1 MRAEMWQDRLKR
13 WMARRG
19 QVLHTPGEGQRGRR
33 QRQER
38 PTPEPIG
45 RSADPVGIEQ
55 LFASARGLTAERRAG
70 GTGGT
75 ARTGGCAGRRSPFR
89 PHPRWPPPSPMRWG
103 ARSGA
108 GLHED
113 FGPLTGAGAEDLL
126 FFDTETLGLGNS
138 GVFLIGCLTLADGEL
153 AVEQLFAQDYSE
165 EAAILRAFAERAE
178 GRGVLVSF
186 NGKSFDMPLLSCR
199 AGVWRVDLAA
209 AENLHHL
216 DLLYECRRRWGGTLP
231 DCRLQT
237 IEAALSGRG
246 RVGDVPGWQIPAV
259 YHEFV
264 ARGDARPLGPI
275 LQHNMLDLVA
285 MGEILVECLR

>member
-19 QVLHTPGEGQRGRR
+19 QVLRVPGDGQ
-33 QRQER
+33 QRPPQER
-38 PTPEPIG
+38 ERPAPEPIT
-45 RSADPVGIEQ
+45 RNPDPIGIEQ
-55 LFASARGLTAERRAG
+55 LFASARGLTAERQLGEPGTHWRLRWATECLPSEPALAG
-70 GTGGT
+70 
-75 ARTGGCAGRRSPFR
+75 ALAEAVGRSV
-89 PHPRWPPPSPMRWG
+89 
-103 ARSGA
+103 GA

-113 FGPLTGAGAEDLL
+113 FGPLTGARAEDLL

-138 GVFLIGCLTLADGEL
+138 GVFLIGCLTLSDGAL

-165 EAAILRAFAERAE
+165 EAAILRAFAERAA

-199 AGVWRVDLAA
+199 AGVWRVDLTA
-209 AENLHHL
+209 AERLHHL

-237 IEAALSGRG
+237 VEAALSGRG

-264 ARGDARPLGPI
+264 AHGDARPLGAI

-285 MGEILVECLR
+285 MGEILVECIR

>member
-19 QVLHTPGEGQRGRR
+19 QVLHTPGEGQRDRR

-55 LFASARGLTAERRAG
+55 LLASARGLTAERRAG
-70 GTGGT
+70 ETGAHWRLRWAAESLPASPEMAAT
-75 ARTGGCAGRRSPFR
+75 LADAVGRSV
-89 PHPRWPPPSPMRWG
+89 
-103 ARSGA
+103 GA

-165 EAAILRAFAERAE
+165 EAAILRAFAGRAE

>member
-1 MRAEMWQDRLKR
+1 MRAELWQERLKR

-19 QVLHTPGEGQRGRR
+19 QILRPAAERGQPQPEAGPPPPPGA
-33 QRQER
+33 
-38 PTPEPIG
+38 
-45 RSADPVGIEQ
+45 RSGEPVGVEQ
-55 LFASARGLTAERRAG
+55 LFARARGLTAERGAEPAG
-70 GTGGT
+70 PHW
-75 ARTGGCAGRRSPFR
+75 RLRWEPECLPAGPELAGALGEALGRSD
-89 PHPRWPPPSPMRWG
+89 
-103 ARSGA
+103 GA

-113 FGPLTGAGAEDLL
+113 FGPLCGARAEDLL

-138 GVFLIGCLTLADGEL
+138 GVFLVGCMTLSDGGL

-165 EAAILRAFAERAE
+165 EAAILRAFAGQAA

-186 NGKSFDMPLLSCR
+186 NGRAFDMPLLSCR
-199 AGVWRVDLAA
+199 AGVWRVDLSA
-209 AENLHHL
+209 AEAMHHL
-216 DLLYECRRRWGGTLP
+216 DLLYECRRRWGGALP

-237 IEAALSGRG
+237 VEAALSGRC
-246 RVGDVPGWQIPAV
+246 REGDLPGWQIPSV

-285 MGEILVECLR
+285 MGAILAECLG